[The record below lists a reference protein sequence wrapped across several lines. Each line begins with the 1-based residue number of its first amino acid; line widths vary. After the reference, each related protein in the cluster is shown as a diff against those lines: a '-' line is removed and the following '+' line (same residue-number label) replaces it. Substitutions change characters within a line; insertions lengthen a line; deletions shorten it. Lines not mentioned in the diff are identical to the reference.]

1 MFSSQHSV
9 TMIIDSVTFIGV
21 LFVTLLWWYPS
32 LFRDSRFCVSL
43 SHSCTILQWLI
54 FSHTTTTVS
63 SRSFP
68 LLCQFP
74 TVLTCY
80 LFRFTLVFCGFLYF
94 PSLNEAPQY
103 FPPTL
108 KCNATTSIFTL
119 LHWVLENIPPSS
131 ITFPARLY
139 SLLRNEC
146 TCP

>member
-9 TMIIDSVTFIGV
+9 TMIIGSVTFIGV

-43 SHSCTILQWLI
+43 SHSSTILQWLI

-103 FPPTL
+103 FPPYALVQCHHIHIHT
-108 KCNATTSIFTL
+108 FTL
-119 LHWVLENIPPSS
+119 SIRKHPSLFNNFS
-131 ITFPARLY
+131 
-139 SLLRNEC
+139 C
-146 TCP
+146 